1 MASSTGSGRV
11 RRDRSQLRT
20 TPEPLSARELSAR
33 PDLKEYKA
41 RRQRL
46 LKQLSEPAYINTDAA
61 CRGEVAGI
69 AYASKALGSR
79 SEVLRCGNIA
89 RAECLALLMA
99 MEDAHKVIGGPVE
112 FRVDS
117 TAAVGYRA
125 ARSKDVGELRRLID
139 LLLENHTSWRITW
152 VSGGDNQ
159 EANDLA
165 RSALDKW
172 EQQS

>member
-1 MASSTGSGRV
+1 MPEALPTRV
-11 RRDRSQLRT
+11 
-20 TPEPLSARELSAR
+20 LSDR

-61 CRGEVAGI
+61 CRGEIAGI

-79 SEVLRCGNIA
+79 SETIKCGNIA

-99 MEDAHKVIGGPVE
+99 MEDAHKVLGGPVE

-125 ARSKDVGELRRLID
+125 ARVKEVRDLRRIID

-152 VSGGDNQ
+152 VSGGDNH

-165 RSALDKW
+165 RAALDKW
-172 EQQS
+172 EES